1 MIEVMKY
8 FPGYTLEIAGGGPIR
23 EKLDKIV
30 LENSLTNVIFHGML
44 KPEKLKVINR
54 RAKIGFNLLLGESLN
69 YYYSLANKFF
79 DYVMMEVPVVTM
91 KFPVYVRLM
100 DEYKVGE
107 MIENLDVNELKTAI
121 SKILEVEYY
130 DSLCNNCRIARKDW
144 NWDNEIKVLDTIL

>member
-1 MIEVMKY
+1 
-8 FPGYTLEIAGGGPIR
+8 
-23 EKLDKIV
+23 
-30 LENSLTNVIFHGML
+30 
-44 KPEKLKVINR
+44 
-54 RAKIGFNLLLGESLN
+54 
-69 YYYSLANKFF
+69 
-79 DYVMMEVPVVTM
+79 MMEVPVVTM